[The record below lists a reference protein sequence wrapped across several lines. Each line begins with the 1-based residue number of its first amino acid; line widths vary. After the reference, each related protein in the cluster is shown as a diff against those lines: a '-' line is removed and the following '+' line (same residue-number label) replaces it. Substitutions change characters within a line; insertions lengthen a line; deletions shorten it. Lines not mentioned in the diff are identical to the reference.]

1 MRHFNLNKM
10 MNYSKLILV
19 VITSALITACGNKEN
34 KTKDIPKTEVSKSIE
49 FQNKGH
55 ELVYKMTQKTG
66 SYQDLLKLKD
76 IVFNY
81 TYRTPDQKEDVS
93 IESYIFDGELSHATY
108 VKHQRTLPDLKG
120 KMEQA
125 YNGKD
130 FWVKIDGKDI
140 TAEDAIESVKFTRKT
155 NFYWFAMMQKLLDPG
170 INYEYLGQDSV
181 DGTNYDIVKITF
193 SAAEDVAT
201 DIYQLYINPET
212 HLVDQFLFTVVS
224 KNVTDPI
231 LMRVTYEEIDGVL
244 LTTYRKY
251 TKSDWK
257 ANVINDVWVE
267 EITKDVKFNQGLD
280 KALFNK

>member
-1 MRHFNLNKM
+1 MY
-10 MNYSKLILV
+10 YSKLAI
-19 VITSALITACGNKEN
+19 VIIFSMSLTACGNKEA
-34 KTKDIPKTEVSKSIE
+34 KTKETTKTVEIQTPE

-55 ELVYKMTQKTG
+55 ELVYKMTQETG

-93 IESYIFDGELSHATY
+93 IESYIFEGELSHGTY
-108 VKHQRTLPDLKG
+108 LKHERTLPDLNG
-120 KMEQA
+120 KMQQG

-130 FWVKIDGKDI
+130 FWLKIDGQDI
-140 TAEDAIESVKFTRKT
+140 TDSAAIESVKFTRKT

-170 INYEYLGQDSV
+170 INYEYLGQD
-181 DGTNYDIVKITF
+181 DKEGKLYDIVKITF
-193 SAAEDVAT
+193 DTAEDVASDT
-201 DIYQLYINPET
+201 YQLYINPET

-231 LMRVTYEEIDGVL
+231 LMRVKYENVDGIL

-251 TKSDWK
+251 TQSDWQ
-257 ANVINDVWVE
+257 ANVIKDVWIE
-267 EITKDVKFNQGLD
+267 EITKDIKFNQNLD
-280 KALFNK
+280 KAFFNN